1 MHARFY
7 EGKKKMDL
15 YFDCS
20 NGISTDMVLM
30 ALLDLGADRDFVFR
44 ETAKLGLHERA
55 DEIIKSK
62 ETKSPAHHK
71 KRSFKDIED
80 ILKNSGLDKRTK
92 SMALKIYTFIAE
104 AEGQV
109 HKKSMDTIHFHELG
123 RDRAIIN
130 IVGVSAAL
138 SYLDPHDIYCSE
150 IHDGCGHIDCAHG
163 RVPVPVPAV
172 RAMMKGTGYRFVQD
186 DIETEMVTPGGLGIL
201 KGAGASYRKKP
212 KEKEIYK
219 TGIGRGTRDTG
230 RDGLKIHILK

>member
-1 MHARFY
+1 
-7 EGKKKMDL
+7 
-15 YFDCS
+15 
-20 NGISTDMVLM
+20 MVLM

-80 ILKNSGLDKRTK
+80 ILKNSGLEKRTK

-172 RAMMKGTGYRFVQD
+172 SAMMKGTGYRFVQD

-201 KGAGASYRKKP
+201 IGAGASYRKKP

>member
-30 ALLDLGADRDFVFR
+30 ALLDLGADRNFVLR
-44 ETAKLGLHERA
+44 ETEKLGLHERP

-62 ETKSPAHHK
+62 EIKSPAHHR

-80 ILKNSGLDKRTK
+80 ILKNSGLDKSTK
-92 SMALKIYTFIAE
+92 SMALKIYTVIAE

-172 RAMMKGTGYRFVQD
+172 HAMMKGTGYRFVQD

-201 KGAGASYRKKP
+201 IGAGASYRKKP

>member
-7 EGKKKMDL
+7 EEEKKMYL

-20 NGISTDMVLM
+20 NGISTDMVLL
-30 ALLDLGADRDFVFR
+30 ALLDLGADRDFVLW
-44 ETAKLGLHERA
+44 ETEKLGLHKSP

-62 ETKSPAHHK
+62 ETKPRVHHS
-71 KRSFKDIED
+71 KRSFRDIED
-80 ILKNSGLDKRTK
+80 ILKNSGLEKNTK
-92 SMALKIYTFIAE
+92 SMALKIYTVIAE
-104 AEGQV
+104 AEGEV

-123 RDRAIIN
+123 RERAIIN

-138 SYLDPHDIYCSE
+138 SDLHPHDTYCSE
-150 IHDGCGHIDCAHG
+150 IHDGCGYIDCAHG

-201 KGAGASYRKKP
+201 KGIGASYRKKP
-212 KEKEIYK
+212 NEKEIYK
-219 TGIGRGTRDTG
+219 TGIGRGTRETG
-230 RDGLKIHILK
+230 RDGLKIYILK

>member
-201 KGAGASYRKKP
+201 IGAGASYRKKP

>member
-80 ILKNSGLDKRTK
+80 ILKNSGLDKSTK
-92 SMALKIYTFIAE
+92 SMALKIYTVIAE

-201 KGAGASYRKKP
+201 IGAGASYRKKP

-219 TGIGRGTRDTG
+219 TGIGSGTRDTG

>member
-172 RAMMKGTGYRFVQD
+172 SAMMKGTGYRFVQD

-201 KGAGASYRKKP
+201 IGAGASYRKKP